1 MYCWLTQLQLKGNM
15 IHIQEKQ
22 QKNNNNLF
30 CAVLSKV
37 KKERLHFLYYKS
49 TTYYISSYRKIIKM
63 KSLFWMIDYYMLS
76 V

>member
-15 IHIQEKQ
+15 IHIQEKE
-22 QKNNNNLF
+22 KKKPNLS

-49 TTYYISSYRKIIKM
+49 TTYYQVIARS
-63 KSLFWMIDYYMLS
+63 
-76 V
+76 

>member
-15 IHIQEKQ
+15 IHIQEKE
-22 QKNNNNLF
+22 KKKPNLS